1 MWRLALLLLLPPL
14 HRSEECSSFLQT
26 AESKTIEPGEDTQ
39 GPTRIPCVIHQVWRK
54 DLPEDAQQ
62 KALESWTSKNP
73 LCRHKIWKEQEMAHF
88 VREKS
93 PDVVWP
99 MWIGLSASERE
110 DVFHYLVG
118 FEEGGYMADS
128 GVTCEKPI
136 DQFPVPK
143 NATMI
148 VGYEFG
154 HRFTEVQRK
163 KANFARTEQFA
174 KYFFASAPG
183 NPILKRCLQL
193 VRQRYTWKVQA
204 PQDLTGAATFSDA
217 VHEFLDKNT
226 PEALEHEISIR
237 QNRPSLHFLSYP
249 SERLYG
255 QDDWKLWIFAAG
267 RVNEAPQVAKDDPP
281 EAPTPLLIARNAAP
295 APAEPAEPEAPSK

>member
-26 AESKTIEPGEDTQ
+26 AESKTIEP
-39 GPTRIPCVIHQVWRK
+39 
-54 DLPEDAQQ
+54 
-62 KALESWTSKNP
+62 
-73 LCRHKIWKEQEMAHF
+73 
-88 VREKS
+88 
-93 PDVVWP
+93 
-99 MWIGLSASERE
+99 ERE

-249 SERLYG
+249 SERRLG
-255 QDDWKLWIFAAG
+255 ADLVSWTCWMI
-267 RVNEAPQVAKDDPP
+267 
-281 EAPTPLLIARNAAP
+281 
-295 APAEPAEPEAPSK
+295 